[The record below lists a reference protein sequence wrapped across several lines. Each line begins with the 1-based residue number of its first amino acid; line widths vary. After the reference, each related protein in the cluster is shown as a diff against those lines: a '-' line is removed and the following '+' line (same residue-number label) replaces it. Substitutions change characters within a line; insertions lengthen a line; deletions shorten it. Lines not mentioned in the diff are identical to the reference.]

1 LDMEKLRKL
10 NILGADNQVYN
21 VIKDSIVT
29 LRLKPNQCLNIR
41 KISQQL
47 GTSIT
52 PVRSALQR
60 LANEGL
66 VIAKPRIGFFVSG
79 IDENQVKNLFAV
91 RKSLELLALENSINR
106 IDSEAISEI
115 ILKLRSALNDPEKTV
130 SSPPYDLDYKLHDL
144 IISSYPNPYLH
155 RMFSQLF
162 SLITRARNV
171 IRVCLPPSEKE
182 WILREAQQ
190 HLEVSEQIFMRNLS
204 KARESL
210 DRHIE
215 ASCEMICKLLKEI
228 ESKGEMSL

>member
-29 LRLKPNQCLNIR
+29 LRLKPNQYLNIR

-115 ILKLRSALNDPEKTV
+115 SALNDPEKTV